1 MTFRISLNL
10 LLAAATLGAA
20 DSSSPTTP
28 VSPASSS
35 QEVLPPVVVTGRQ
48 DNLIGIAESATQGVT
63 GAEQMAERPL
73 LRVGELLETVPG
85 LIITQHAGGGKANQ
99 YFLRGFNLDHG
110 TDFATFL
117 DGVPLNM
124 PSHAHG
130 QGYADMNVVIPE
142 LIETINYQKGPYYA
156 ATGDFGTAG
165 AAYLN
170 FYKSL
175 PQGLATFEVGGDGYE
190 RLVLANSSKVGN
202 GTLLYG
208 IQVEHDDG
216 PWLRPDDYRKYNQ
229 QISWSQGDAKNGQSI
244 TFRGYQGTWNSS
256 DQIPTSLVADGTLS
270 PYGTMNPTDGGLS
283 HYFSLSSEWHAQGA
297 GTIDKAQVYVYHYDL
312 DLFSDFTYYLNNPT
326 LGDQFEQADSRTGA
340 GLNLSHAIFGNFSG
354 HKSETTFGLQVRNDW
369 VNNGIYDTVNRGRYA
384 TVVQDTFSVGE
395 VGAYVENK
403 TQWSPT
409 FKSIVGLRVDE
420 QFTAVTAL
428 SAADSGRATS
438 TLPSPKFT
446 LVWGPWNQT
455 EYYFQAGYGFHSN
468 DARGTTL
475 TSGGSTPLQ
484 GLVAARGAEVGLR
497 TSVINN
503 LQSTLSFWYLH
514 NNSELVLDGD
524 TGTLSAEG
532 PSQRYGIEWANY
544 YTLNRWVT
552 FDLDFAASQAIFL
565 YADSDGGRSVPE
577 AINQVVSAGVTVHDS
592 SGWSGSLRLRYFGP
606 RDLISTGAVT
616 SNPTTILNA
625 EIGYQINPTWH
636 ASVQVLNL
644 LNSQSQDI
652 AYYYTSQVSPTA
664 APANQVHVHPVEPR
678 QFRLAITGRF

>member
-1 MTFRISLNL
+1 
-10 LLAAATLGAA
+10 LLAV
-20 DSSSPTTP
+20 DNNNTP
-28 VSPASSS
+28 PASN
-35 QEVLPPVVVTGRQ
+35 QETLPAVIVTGRQ
-48 DNLIGIAESATQGVT
+48 DNLVGIADSATVGVT
-63 GAEQMAERPL
+63 GAEQTADRPL

-142 LIETINYQKGPYYA
+142 LIETIQYQKGPYYA

-170 FYKSL
+170 FYKTL
-175 PQGLATFEVGGDGYE
+175 PQAIASFEVGGDGYE
-190 RLVLANSSKVGN
+190 RLVLANSSKVGT

-229 QISWSQGDAKNGQSI
+229 QISWATGDSKNGHSI

-283 HYFSLSSEWHAQGA
+283 HYFSLSTEWHQQGG
-297 GTIDKAQVYVYHYDL
+297 GTRDQAQVYVYHYDL
-312 DLFSDFTYYLNNPT
+312 DLFSDFTYYLNNPV

-340 GLNLSHAIFGNFSG
+340 GLNLSHSIASMWDGR
-354 HKSETTFGLQVRNDW
+354 KTETTFGLQFRNDW
-369 VNNGIYDTVNRGRYA
+369 VNNGLFDTVNRSRYA
-384 TVVQDTFSVGE
+384 TVVQDSFCVGE
-395 VGAYVENK
+395 LGLYAENK
-403 TQWSPT
+403 IQWSAT
-409 FKSIVGLRVDE
+409 FRSILGLRIDE
-420 QFTAVTAL
+420 QFAQVTAL
-428 SAADSGRATS
+428 TAADSGRSTS
-438 TLPSPKFT
+438 TLPSPKLT
-446 LVWGPWNQT
+446 LIWGPWDQT
-455 EYYFQAGYGFHSN
+455 EYFLQAGSGFHSN

-475 TSGGSTPLQ
+475 TSGGATPLQ
-484 GLVAARGAEVGLR
+484 GLVAAHGAEIGIR
-497 TSVINN
+497 TSAIPN
-503 LQSTLSFWYLH
+503 LQSTLSFWYLR

-524 TGTLSAEG
+524 TGTLSPEG

-544 YTLNRWVT
+544 YTLNRWIT
-552 FDLDFAASQAIFL
+552 LDFDYAASQAIFL
-565 YADSDGGRSVPE
+565 SPDADGGRSVPE
-577 AINQVVSAGVTVHDS
+577 AVGQVASAGITFRDS
-592 SGWSGSLRLRYFGP
+592 SGWNGSLRLRYFGP

-616 SNPTTILNA
+616 SSATTVVNA
-625 EIGYQINPTWH
+625 EIGYQLTPHWH
-636 ASVQVLNL
+636 IAVQALNL
-644 LNSQSQDI
+644 LNQQDQDI
-652 AYYYTSQVSPTA
+652 AYYYTSQTSPTA
-664 APANQVHVHPVEPR
+664 LPSTQVHFHPSIPR
-678 QFRLAITGRF
+678 EFRLALTGQF